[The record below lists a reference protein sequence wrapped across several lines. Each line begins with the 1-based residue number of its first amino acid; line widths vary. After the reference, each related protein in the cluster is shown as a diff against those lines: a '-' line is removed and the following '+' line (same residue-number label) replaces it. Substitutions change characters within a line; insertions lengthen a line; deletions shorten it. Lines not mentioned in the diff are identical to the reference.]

1 MSINKSGSQLYFEGM
16 FTGSSGK
23 PFRQIP
29 KAQYEQTIITKQQAD
44 DIGQLLEDE
53 ISSYYYKAL
62 LSYMESIPAL
72 NNKLFSWATVRLY
85 YSVFYS
91 IKAYLA
97 CNKIA
102 ILRAERK
109 LFYIKAKEN
118 ESFRRCDDTTDHKG
132 TILTLC
138 KLFKRSDLLLSNN
151 INDMD
156 VYHWMMQRREEVNY
170 KDMDFHDPLPP
181 DFWDILNRE
190 IVQQGIRSVVD
201 KMVND
206 NWLYCFQDEYAI
218 LGVPTKRLMQTADE
232 IHRMGKDLNISS
244 EKKELIDSIS
254 NILSDNSVQALEIWK
269 RD

>member
-16 FTGSSGK
+16 FTGSSGV

-29 KAQYEQTIITKQQAD
+29 KTQYVQTSLTKQQAD
-44 DIGQLLEDE
+44 DIKRLLEEE
-53 ISSYYYKAL
+53 IASYYYKAL

-97 CNKIA
+97 CNNVA

-109 LFYIKAKEN
+109 LFYVKAKEN
-118 ESFRRCDDTTDHKG
+118 EFIKRCDDTTDHKG

-138 KLFKRSDLLLSNN
+138 KLFKNSDMLLSNN
-151 INDMD
+151 IDGID
-156 VYHWMMQRREEVNY
+156 VYQWMMKRREDVNY
-170 KDMDFHDPLPP
+170 KDIDFHDPNAP
-181 DFWDILNRE
+181 DFWSNLNNE
-190 IVQQGIRSVVD
+190 IEQHGIRAVVD

-206 NWLYCFQDEYAI
+206 NWLYCFQSEYAV
-218 LGVPTKRLMQTADE
+218 LGVPTKRLALTVDE
-232 IHRMGKDLNISS
+232 IHKLGKIVNIPS
-244 EKKELIDSIS
+244 EKKELIDSMS
-254 NILSDNSVQALEIWK
+254 SILSENSIQALEL
-269 RD
+269 

>member
-1 MSINKSGSQLYFEGM
+1 MSINKSRSQLYFEGM
-16 FTGSSGK
+16 FTGSNGK

-29 KAQYEQTIITKQQAD
+29 KSQYEQTIITKQQAD

-53 ISSYYYKAL
+53 IASYYYKAL

-72 NNKLFSWATVRLY
+72 NSKLFSWATIRLY

-91 IKAYLA
+91 VKAYLA

-102 ILRAERK
+102 ILRADRR

-118 ESFRRCDDTTDHKG
+118 ESFKRCDDTTDHKG

-138 KLFKRSDLLLSNN
+138 KVFKNTDLLLSNQ
-151 INDMD
+151 INDID
-156 VYHWMMQRREEVNY
+156 VYQWMMKRREEVNY
-170 KDMDFHDPLPP
+170 RDMDFHDPLPP
-181 DFWDILNRE
+181 DFWDVLNSE
-190 IVQQGIRSVVD
+190 IMQQGIKAVVD

-218 LGVPTKRLMQTADE
+218 LGVPTKRLMLTVDE
-232 IHRMGKDLNISS
+232 IHRIGKHLNISD
-244 EKKELIDSIS
+244 EKKELIDSMS
-254 NILSDNSVQALEIWK
+254 NILSENSVRALEIWK
-269 RD
+269 RN